1 MLPLKRWKVL
11 NTDANKSLIE
21 VLLKNR
27 NLDQQHLNKFKL
39 SEKLHD
45 PYLLEDMDKAVTRIL
60 KAIRNKEKVT
70 VYGDYDVDGVTSTV
84 LMVKLFQKLNYEIA
98 YLVPHREKDGYGLKI
113 PGIDEA
119 LKIKTDLLITVDN
132 GISSHEAIHY
142 ANESGMDVIVTDHHL
157 QEGELPAAFAVINPN
172 RKDSKYPFKGICGAG
187 VVYKLI
193 HAIAQHELAND
204 HFKNFMLTNLDL
216 LCLATI
222 ADMVPLIDE
231 NYAICKFGLKA
242 LEETMRPGLVELK
255 KVSGVLGKAITPM
268 TIGFYL
274 APRINAA
281 GRLQHASI
289 AVELLLSETIDK
301 AKNLVA
307 ELNSLN
313 SKRQVMQQSYIEDV
327 IFKIEQQE
335 MHDQKMIIVEDEN
348 WSPGLVGLI
357 SGRIKEKY
365 YLPSMAFTTDEDGN
379 YVGSA
384 RSIDNF
390 NITNALTQFNHLFI
404 NYGGHEKAAGVTIAA
419 ENYQRFK
426 NEIINYAEEHIS
438 EEDLIQNLLV
448 DSFVGP
454 EQLNESIIRMISE
467 IGPFGEGN
475 PEPVIAME
483 NVKINDIRLMGQDKH
498 LKILISKGS
507 QDFECVWW
515 QRGDLKNVIRFGMKA
530 DIAFKPSI
538 NTWNGTKKIQCIIE
552 DLRPNQV

>member
-1 MLPLKRWKVL
+1 MLPLKRWRVL

-21 VLLKNR
+21 VLLNNR
-27 NLDQQHLNKFKL
+27 NLDQRHLNKFKL

-60 KAIRNKEKVT
+60 KAIRNNEKIT

-84 LMVKLFQKLNYEIA
+84 LMVKLFQKLNYDIA

-113 PGIDEA
+113 PGVDEA

-132 GISSHEAIHY
+132 GISSHEAINY
-142 ANESGMDVIVTDHHL
+142 ANEKGIDVIVTDHHL
-157 QEGELPAAFAVINPN
+157 QEGDLPAAFAVINPN
-172 RKDSKYPFKGICGAG
+172 RKNSKYPFKGICGAG

-193 HAIAQHELAND
+193 HAIAHRELADD

-231 NYAICKFGLKA
+231 NYAFCKFGLKA

-255 KVSGVLGKAITPM
+255 RVSGVLGKTITPM

-289 AVELLLSETIDK
+289 AVELLLSETIDR
-301 AKNLVA
+301 AKNLVT
-307 ELNSLN
+307 ELNNLN
-313 SKRQVMQQSYIEDV
+313 SKIQVMQQSYIEDV
-327 IFKIEQQE
+327 IFKIEE
-335 MHDQKMIIVEDEN
+335 NELHDNKMIIVEDKN

-365 YLPSMAFTTDEDGN
+365 YLPSMAFTTDDDGN

-390 NITNALTQFNHLFI
+390 NITNALTQFNHLFL
-404 NYGGHEKAAGVTIAA
+404 NYGGHEKAAGVTIPA
-419 ENYQRFK
+419 ENYQHFK
-426 NEIINYAEEHIS
+426 NEIINYADQHIS
-438 EEDLIQNLLV
+438 EEDLIQNLLI

-454 EQLNESIIRMISE
+454 EQLNESIIRMIGE

-507 QDFECVWW
+507 QDFECIWW

-552 DLRPNQV
+552 DLRPHQV